1 MNYLKKF
8 WTTINTIIMD
18 YLTKSYKFF
27 RSNCPSHLKSIF
39 IFYSHFTK
47 IRSFLYFTFV
57 PVLEKLFPALPIV
70 TVRSHIPGK
79 VAFNLI

>member
-1 MNYLKKF
+1 MN
-8 WTTINTIIMD
+8 

-27 RSNCPSHLKSIF
+27 RSNCPSHLNQFLYFIHISQKSE
-39 IFYSHFTK
+39 
-47 IRSFLYFTFV
+47 SFLYFTFV

-79 VAFNLI
+79 VAFNLKIT